1 MNEAY
6 SFDDVLIVP
15 QYSEISSRSE
25 CDISPSLP
33 GMPYMRIPIFAA
45 NMDTVCELDMAI
57 KMSRL
62 GGVGIIHRYMSV
74 EKLGGLMDDFWK
86 KQHHLTVA
94 VGCLKKDK
102 ERIDF
107 VEEIEAHTPSGCSI
121 SICVDI
127 AHGDSKNMTDTIK
140 YIRDKNFLGTIIA
153 GNVCTY
159 EGASRLFD
167 SGADIVKVGV
177 GPGSVCSTR
186 IKTGCGYPQLSAI
199 KECAEAGIIIADG
212 GIRTPGDAAKAI
224 AVGADAVMIGGMLA
238 GTDCVPGYRFAR
250 TNNKETISFRGM
262 ASWEARADFGGESNN
277 AEGVS
282 VAAKLQPRGS
292 TRKVIEDLVEG
303 IKSAMSYSGTRT
315 IPEFQLKNKMARV
328 SSATL
333 MENHP
338 HKSL

>member
-127 AHGDSKNMTDTIK
+127 AHGQFINTSRHATCAGDDFK
-140 YIRDKNFLGTIIA
+140 LVIITACA
-153 GNVCTY
+153 GH
-159 EGASRLFD
+159 
-167 SGADIVKVGV
+167 
-177 GPGSVCSTR
+177 
-186 IKTGCGYPQLSAI
+186 
-199 KECAEAGIIIADG
+199 II
-212 GIRTPGDAAKAI
+212 
-224 AVGADAVMIGGMLA
+224 
-238 GTDCVPGYRFAR
+238 C
-250 TNNKETISFRGM
+250 TISTPNSPVYRSSRG
-262 ASWEARADFGGESNN
+262 N
-277 AEGVS
+277 
-282 VAAKLQPRGS
+282 GS
-292 TRKVIEDLVEG
+292 D
-303 IKSAMSYSGTRT
+303 
-315 IPEFQLKNKMARV
+315 
-328 SSATL
+328 TL
-333 MENHP
+333 AV
-338 HKSL
+338 